1 MRGGSEVEGK
11 KYGPGTQLPN
21 TRLNK
26 KTPQYVL
33 DYLEKHQPKSA
44 DLMRLIQLGIEVEL
58 NRDRYGMFIPYGNL
72 TAEQIRE
79 LETNDLLKQKFMQ
92 FARWFFFTDGNEAPP
107 FRWHEEGAKSPA
119 LAKGVAEEEKRVDF
133 VKQEPADEQKLLAS
147 EYLHL
152 AMQQLDDDDDD

>member
-1 MRGGSEVEGK
+1 MEGK

-72 TAEQIRE
+72 PEEQIRE

-92 FARWFFFTDGNEAPP
+92 FARWFFFTEGTEAPP
-107 FRWHEEGAKSPA
+107 FRLVTTEKETVRETKSP
-119 LAKGVAEEEKRVDF
+119 LDRETSDLEEECNPAE
-133 VKQEPADEQKLLAS
+133 QEYQIIS
-147 EYLHL
+147 NEYMHQ
-152 AMQQLDDDDDD
+152 AMQNLDDDDDE